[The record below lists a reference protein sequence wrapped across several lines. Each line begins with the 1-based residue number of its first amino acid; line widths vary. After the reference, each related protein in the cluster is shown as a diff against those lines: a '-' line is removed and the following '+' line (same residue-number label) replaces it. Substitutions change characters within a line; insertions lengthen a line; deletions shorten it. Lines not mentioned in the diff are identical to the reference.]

1 VNTLIQDKAAQLSQ
15 AVAEN
20 KNKILMEAFGFKE
33 SYNIQEAFEFISQYK
48 NKLSCRVNYEGV
60 ETYFYED
67 FPMVEIYPLQ
77 TSFEDGILTTTQNY
91 KVLWK

>member
-1 VNTLIQDKAAQLSQ
+1 MSSLIQDKAREISQ
-15 AVAEN
+15 TVAEN

-33 SYNIQEAFEFISQYK
+33 FYNVQESFDFIFKYK
-48 NKLSCRVNYEGV
+48 DKLSCRVDYKGV

-77 TSFEDGILTTTQNY
+77 TPFQGGILTTTQNY